1 MMPTRR
7 NVAQDCDELNVNAAQ
22 GSPVPDVVS
31 RYPPEG
37 AGAPVVFDVP
47 HAGRYYPEEF
57 RPAVPVEYLHGGE
70 DRFVDHLLARS
81 PAQGATLIVANFAR
95 TFIDPNRSV
104 TDIDEALLTEPWP
117 YAIEPSPHG
126 TRGTG
131 LVFRVIGDA
140 IPIYDRK
147 LSTDEVKARIRNYY
161 VPYHE
166 LLQGAIDEVHRSWGA
181 VWYVTWHSMTSV
193 GNLLSPDLGLPRAD
207 FVLGDR
213 DGTACDPSFTDF
225 VARSLRGLGY
235 EVAINDPYKG
245 AELVARHG
253 VPAKSRHALQVE
265 IRRGL
270 YMDEQTLRKH
280 AGFAALQADL
290 DAVSRRICDYA
301 LEIAQLP
308 SGQGITRQS

>member
-1 MMPTRR
+1 VSVAPETPLPDIASRR
-7 NVAQDCDELNVNAAQ
+7 
-22 GSPVPDVVS
+22 S
-31 RYPPEG
+31 PEG
-37 AGAPVVFDVP
+37 VGAPVVFDVP
-47 HAGRYYPEEF
+47 HAGRHYPDDF
-57 RPAVPVEYLHGGE
+57 RPAVPVEYLQGGE
-70 DRFVDHLLARS
+70 DRFVDQLLAHA
-81 PAQGATLIVANFAR
+81 PAQGATLVVANFAR

-104 TDIDEALLTEPWP
+104 ADIDESLLAAPWP
-117 YAIEPSPHG
+117 YAVEPSPHG

-147 LSTDEVKARIRNYY
+147 LTTDEVKGRIRNYY

-166 LLQGAIDEVHRSWGA
+166 LLQAALDEVHRSWGT
-181 VWYVTWHSMTSV
+181 VWYVSWHSMTSV

-213 DGTACDPSFTDF
+213 DGTACDPAFTDF
-225 VARSLRGLGY
+225 VARVLRELGY

-253 VPAKSRHALQVE
+253 VPAQSRHALQVE

-280 AGFAALQADL
+280 AGFEALQTEL

-301 LEIAQLP
+301 LDFAQLP
-308 SGQGITRQS
+308 SRGEEIPRS